1 MAGYLGA
8 SPVPQSIQRRQ
19 TFTATAGQTTFN
31 TTGYTDGNFI
41 DVYLNGV
48 KLVGGGTDY
57 TASNGNDI
65 VLATGASAGDV
76 LDFSAI
82 NPLTNFL
89 GQVEF
94 ADGSSSSPSISNI
107 GDADTGFY
115 FPSSNTIGFST
126 NGSARGFIETG
137 GVLIGKS
144 SFETFS
150 SGYQG
155 DGIELDVDGNARFTV
170 DDGINLRL
178 DRRSSSGPMI
188 IMMKDGNVIGNMGIA
203 DNDNLY
209 IANSDAADVGIKFN
223 GDGNTISP
231 CTATGANRGDA
242 IDLGLSSSKFKD
254 LYLSGGVVFGDAGGS
269 GTSSS
274 NTFDSYEEGT
284 FTPSFTIVGDA
295 TGVAYV
301 SREGHYTK
309 IGRMVHIFM
318 RISLSNNGTASG
330 HVHLEGLP
338 FSVGNVMSTTSIQG
352 GVPVTFIGG
361 TIGTSYSV
369 NANPF
374 EGTSTM
380 KLYRQ
385 NLTDGTSNIQFTNN
399 QAGNSFDFRLTAHYM
414 TS

>member
-188 IMMKDGNVIGNMGIA
+188 IMMK
-203 DNDNLY
+203 
-209 IANSDAADVGIKFN
+209 
-223 GDGNTISP
+223 
-231 CTATGANRGDA
+231 
-242 IDLGLSSSKFKD
+242 
-254 LYLSGGVVFGDAGGS
+254 
-269 GTSSS
+269 
-274 NTFDSYEEGT
+274 
-284 FTPSFTIVGDA
+284 
-295 TGVAYV
+295 
-301 SREGHYTK
+301 
-309 IGRMVHIFM
+309 
-318 RISLSNNGTASG
+318 
-330 HVHLEGLP
+330 
-338 FSVGNVMSTTSIQG
+338 
-352 GVPVTFIGG
+352 
-361 TIGTSYSV
+361 
-369 NANPF
+369 
-374 EGTSTM
+374 
-380 KLYRQ
+380 
-385 NLTDGTSNIQFTNN
+385 
-399 QAGNSFDFRLTAHYM
+399 
-414 TS
+414 